1 MFSSPQLKE
10 AQVQRAC
17 AFNLG
22 AAYVEVGKPEKG
34 LGFLQRSQPPGEGGE
49 GIGEKRA
56 DLHFNLGAAHDA
68 LGQHATAAEH
78 YRQAAEQYGSREGGR
93 SEAEA
98 RMKLGYCH
106 QQMKEP
112 GMAARSFQRAGECY
126 RAAGCV
132 EPAATALREA
142 ANHML
147 QSQDFTAGEIE
158 RVLGE
163 CGNLYNDVGLSFCQL
178 KRFSEAAV
186 CFERALPLSAG
197 GEGGDRRR
205 EAVVLQNLGAVYNSL
220 GEYSQ
225 AQGFHR
231 EAAALHGSRGNRS
244 AQGQCFCNLAF
255 ALSQLE
261 EHEDSAENYLHAL
274 QAFRDTGDFR
284 GQWQA
289 CEGLGAA
296 KFRLGDPEKAMLY
309 YKEALTLLSKSKDSS
324 SSAHERIVNKL
335 TDAIQ
340 FKLSTQSRYSHAR
353 GIQPATLFRAQSPV
367 SMKEEPVVRR
377 TSEEPG
383 AEGRTGC
390 DSVVTHPDSELSDR
404 PDTEPQYQTV
414 QPQANRNLNNTYLQP
429 DPHYQNDRLSGTLLP
444 TQRSEHLYETVKPGA
459 LQADRVTRHPGEAE
473 HIDEEL
479 FTEYRFS
486 VDQLMELAGLSCAVA
501 IAKGYPAASF
511 PRESPTVLVLCG
523 PGNNGGDGLVCARHL
538 KLLGY
543 EPTIV
548 YPKRP
553 NKPLFENL
561 TTQCEKMGIPFLPEL
576 PTEPQLID
584 QAYNLVIDAIFGFS
598 FKGAVRE
605 PFGTILSTLKR
616 ATVPIASI
624 DIPSGWDVEAGSP
637 DGLQPDMLIS
647 LTAPKKAAL
656 LFRGRYHYLGGRF
669 VPAALERKYQLN
681 LPSYPGT
688 ECVQRLL

>member
-1 MFSSPQLKE
+1 MMASQVPPAPQVERGSRGSRRDRREERGDSTARDPLQLQADIEALTAAGHRALLGRDTVEALACFKKAFLTSLQVKE

-49 GIGEKRA
+49 GVGEKRA

-68 LGQHATAAEH
+68 LGQHTTAAEH

-98 RMKLGYCH
+98 RMKLGNCH
-106 QQMKEP
+106 LQMKEP
-112 GMAARSFQRAGECY
+112 AMAAHSFQRAGECY

-163 CGNLYNDVGLSFCQL
+163 CKELCERIHNKEGLGNLYNDVGLSFCQL

-225 AQGFHR
+225 AQSFHR

-274 QAFRDTGDFR
+274 QAFRDTGDFH

-296 KFRLGDPEKAMLY
+296 KFRLGNPEKAMLY

-353 GIQPATLFRAQSPV
+353 GIQPATPFKLLPGSGPAPRQTPPSY
-367 SMKEEPVVRR
+367 VVRELSQQGAPQLSR
-377 TSEEPG
+377 GPQPTEPQGDQPEPGHRGQGADCCSQPREETSQPEEPG

-459 LQADRVTRHPGEAE
+459 LQADRDRPVDHSSE
-473 HIDEEL
+473 ISCISDEQHSNQTASRRSRL
-479 FTEYRFS
+479 
-486 VDQLMELAGLSCAVA
+486 CAV
-501 IAKGYPAASF
+501 
-511 PRESPTVLVLCG
+511 
-523 PGNNGGDGLVCARHL
+523 
-538 KLLGY
+538 
-543 EPTIV
+543 
-548 YPKRP
+548 
-553 NKPLFENL
+553 
-561 TTQCEKMGIPFLPEL
+561 M
-576 PTEPQLID
+576 
-584 QAYNLVIDAIFGFS
+584 
-598 FKGAVRE
+598 
-605 PFGTILSTLKR
+605 
-616 ATVPIASI
+616 
-624 DIPSGWDVEAGSP
+624 
-637 DGLQPDMLIS
+637 
-647 LTAPKKAAL
+647 
-656 LFRGRYHYLGGRF
+656 
-669 VPAALERKYQLN
+669 
-681 LPSYPGT
+681 
-688 ECVQRLL
+688 

>member
-1 MFSSPQLKE
+1 MMASQVPPAPQVERGSRGSRRDRREEREDSTARDPLQLQADIEALTAAGHRALLGRDTVEALACFKKAFLTSLQLKE

-49 GIGEKRA
+49 GVGEKRA

-106 QQMKEP
+106 LQMKEP

-158 RVLGE
+158 HVLGE
-163 CGNLYNDVGLSFCQL
+163 CKELC
-178 KRFSEAAV
+178 
-186 CFERALPLSAG
+186 ERIHNK
-197 GEGGDRRR
+197 EG
-205 EAVVLQNLGAVYNSL
+205 L
-220 GEYSQ
+220 GELGRVSTTSRGEEGRGELCESIHNKEGLGELCESIHNKEGRGELCERIHNKQGRGELCESVHNKEGLGEPCESIYNKEGRGELCESIHNKEGLGELCESIHNKEGLGPQQGAELCESIHNKGGAWVLLPPTGSQ
-225 AQGFHR
+225 
-231 EAAALHGSRGNRS
+231 GNRS

-274 QAFRDTGDFR
+274 QAFRDTV
-284 GQWQA
+284 
-289 CEGLGAA
+289 
-296 KFRLGDPEKAMLY
+296 Y
-309 YKEALTLLSKSKDSS
+309 TDSS

-353 GIQPATLFRAQSPV
+353 GIQPATPFKLLPGSGPAPRQTP
-367 SMKEEPVVRR
+367 PLYVVRELR
-377 TSEEPG
+377 QQGAPQLSRGPQPTEPQGAQPEPGHRGQGADCCSQPREETSQPAEEPG

-459 LQADRVTRHPGEAE
+459 LQADRDRPVDHSSE
-473 HIDEEL
+473 ISCISDEQHSNQTASRRSRL
-479 FTEYRFS
+479 
-486 VDQLMELAGLSCAVA
+486 CAV
-501 IAKGYPAASF
+501 
-511 PRESPTVLVLCG
+511 
-523 PGNNGGDGLVCARHL
+523 
-538 KLLGY
+538 
-543 EPTIV
+543 
-548 YPKRP
+548 
-553 NKPLFENL
+553 
-561 TTQCEKMGIPFLPEL
+561 M
-576 PTEPQLID
+576 
-584 QAYNLVIDAIFGFS
+584 
-598 FKGAVRE
+598 
-605 PFGTILSTLKR
+605 
-616 ATVPIASI
+616 
-624 DIPSGWDVEAGSP
+624 
-637 DGLQPDMLIS
+637 
-647 LTAPKKAAL
+647 
-656 LFRGRYHYLGGRF
+656 
-669 VPAALERKYQLN
+669 
-681 LPSYPGT
+681 
-688 ECVQRLL
+688 

>member
-1 MFSSPQLKE
+1 MASQVPPAPQVERDSRGSQRERRKERGVSTSQDPLQLQADIEALTSAGHQALRGRDTVEALACFKKAFLTSLQLKE
-10 AQVQRAC
+10 AHIQRAC

-22 AAYVEVGKPEKG
+22 AAYVEAGKPEKG
-34 LGFLQRSQPPGEGGE
+34 LDFLQRSQPPGEAGE
-49 GIGEKRA
+49 EVGEKWA

-98 RMKLGYCH
+98 RMKLGYCNL
-106 QQMKEP
+106 QMKEP
-112 GMAARSFQRAGECY
+112 SMAARNFQRAGECY

-147 QSQDFTAGEIE
+147 QSQDFTAGEIKS
-158 RVLGE
+158 VLGE
-163 CGNLYNDVGLSFCQL
+163 CRELCESIHNKEGLGNLYNDVGLSFCQL
-178 KRFSEAAV
+178 KCFSEAAE

-231 EAAALHGSRGNRS
+231 KAAALHGSRGNRS

-274 QAFRDTGDFR
+274 QAFRDTGDFH

-296 KFRLGDPEKAMLY
+296 KFHLGDPEKAMLY

-340 FKLSTQSRYSHAR
+340 FKLSTQSRYSHVR
-353 GIQPATLFRAQSPV
+353 GIQPATPFKLLPGSGPTPRQTPPSY
-367 SMKEEPVVRR
+367 VVGELRQQGAPQLSR
-377 TSEEPG
+377 GLQPEPG
-383 AEGRTGC
+383 HRGQGEDYYSQPRKEPSQPEKPGAQGRTGC
-390 DSVVTHPDSELSDR
+390 DSVVTHPDSELSDT

-414 QPQANRNLNNTYLQP
+414 QPKANGNLNNTYVQP
-429 DPHYQNDRLSGTLLP
+429 DPHYQNDLLSGTLLP

-459 LQADRVTRHPGEAE
+459 LQADRDSP
-473 HIDEEL
+473 
-479 FTEYRFS
+479 
-486 VDQLMELAGLSCAVA
+486 VDHSSEISCISDQQHTNQTASRRSRLCAV
-501 IAKGYPAASF
+501 
-511 PRESPTVLVLCG
+511 
-523 PGNNGGDGLVCARHL
+523 
-538 KLLGY
+538 
-543 EPTIV
+543 
-548 YPKRP
+548 
-553 NKPLFENL
+553 
-561 TTQCEKMGIPFLPEL
+561 M
-576 PTEPQLID
+576 
-584 QAYNLVIDAIFGFS
+584 
-598 FKGAVRE
+598 
-605 PFGTILSTLKR
+605 
-616 ATVPIASI
+616 
-624 DIPSGWDVEAGSP
+624 
-637 DGLQPDMLIS
+637 
-647 LTAPKKAAL
+647 
-656 LFRGRYHYLGGRF
+656 
-669 VPAALERKYQLN
+669 
-681 LPSYPGT
+681 
-688 ECVQRLL
+688 

>member
-1 MFSSPQLKE
+1 MMASQVPPAPQVERGSRGSRRDRREERGDSTARDPLQLQADIEALTAAGHRALLGRDTVEALACFKKAFLTSLQLKE

-49 GIGEKRA
+49 GVGEKRA

-106 QQMKEP
+106 LQMKEP
-112 GMAARSFQRAGECY
+112 AMAAHSFQRAGECY

-163 CGNLYNDVGLSFCQL
+163 CKELCERIHNKEGLGNLYNDVGLSFCQL

-197 GEGGDRRR
+197 AEGGDRRR

-225 AQGFHR
+225 ARGFHR

-274 QAFRDTGDFR
+274 QAFRDTGDFH

-353 GIQPATLFRAQSPV
+353 GIQPATPFKLLPGSGPAPRQTPPSY
-367 SMKEEPVVRR
+367 VVRELSQQGAPQLSR
-377 TSEEPG
+377 GPQPTEPQGAQPEPGHRGQGADCCSQPREETSQPAEEPG

-459 LQADRVTRHPGEAE
+459 LQADRLQCIWLLLQSELHSRVWDNEA
-473 HIDEEL
+473 
-479 FTEYRFS
+479 S
-486 VDQLMELAGLSCAVA
+486 VFRKQPLAEQ
-501 IAKGYPAASF
+501 F
-511 PRESPTVLVLCG
+511 
-523 PGNNGGDGLVCARHL
+523 H
-538 KLLGY
+538 
-543 EPTIV
+543 
-548 YPKRP
+548 
-553 NKPLFENL
+553 
-561 TTQCEKMGIPFLPEL
+561 
-576 PTEPQLID
+576 
-584 QAYNLVIDAIFGFS
+584 
-598 FKGAVRE
+598 
-605 PFGTILSTLKR
+605 
-616 ATVPIASI
+616 
-624 DIPSGWDVEAGSP
+624 
-637 DGLQPDMLIS
+637 
-647 LTAPKKAAL
+647 
-656 LFRGRYHYLGGRF
+656 
-669 VPAALERKYQLN
+669 
-681 LPSYPGT
+681 
-688 ECVQRLL
+688 